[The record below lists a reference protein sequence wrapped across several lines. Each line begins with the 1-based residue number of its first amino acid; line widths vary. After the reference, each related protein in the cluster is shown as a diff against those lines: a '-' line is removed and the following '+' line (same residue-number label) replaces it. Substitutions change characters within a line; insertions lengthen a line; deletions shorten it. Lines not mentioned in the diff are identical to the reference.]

1 MTSMLK
7 GWAGTLDTLRGELTS
22 AQAKRRLLYAML
34 GAALFSLAAHGYA
47 YFSFAPL
54 HDAVNYIDYHSGA
67 WEISLGRYLEPLY
80 GAIRGKYT
88 MPWLSGML
96 SMLYTGVAAFF
107 ISELLEIKNRWLV
120 MITAG
125 FLCVNATMTDT
136 ILEYA
141 SFGDMFALALM
152 LASIG
157 TYMIL
162 RVSGLVGAG
171 LGMIFYLGSLGL
183 YQSYIFIGVQL
194 MIQHVLHQ
202 ALRERRLIRKCLPS
216 WLRMAAVMAA
226 TLAAYVVLYKGAMR
240 LYGVKAVP
248 SSYNSPAALLSM
260 SAGEI
265 LEYIRAAYG
274 SFGAYFYGIGEAA
287 RSAFNVLCLL
297 MTAAAGAMLLA
308 HIVRERLPLLNIA
321 MIALIIVTFPLM
333 AQVTSILTRS
343 TIVYFLAAPGM
354 MLLFPFLLDLLA
366 SSSLEGVREERGRLF
381 ARSRWMRA
389 AVYALCG
396 ALLFVGIRVS
406 NGLYT
411 YQRVQYDKTHSYL
424 TRLMERIDTTEGYIP
439 GETEVV
445 FIGFLSSS
453 LVNLDAPE
461 DAEWM
466 SGLNRTGVTYMQVFE
481 SYFEM
486 LGEEVNVLLDH
497 SGLPDYARTDEV
509 RAMNAYPQAGC
520 TRMIDGRLIVKLS
533 QVE

>member
-1 MTSMLK
+1 MMNLLK
-7 GWAGTLDTLRGELTS
+7 GMGRTLDDLRRALTS
-22 AQAKRRLLYAML
+22 AEAKQRMLYAML
-34 GAALFSLAAHGYA
+34 GAVLFSLAAHGYA
-47 YFSFAPL
+47 YFGFAPL

-67 WEISLGRYLEPLY
+67 WEVSLGRFLEPLY

-107 ISELLEIKNRWLV
+107 ISDLLEIKNRWLV
-120 MITAG
+120 MMIAG
-125 FLCVNATMTDT
+125 FLTANATMTDAV
-136 ILEYA
+136 LEYA
-141 SFGDMFALALM
+141 SFADMYALALM

-157 TYMIL
+157 AYMII
-162 RVSGLVGAG
+162 RVPGLTGAG
-171 LGMIFYLGSLGL
+171 LGMVFYLGSLGI

-202 ALRERRLIRKCLPS
+202 ALRERRLIKNSLLS

-240 LYGVKAVP
+240 LYGINSVP
-248 SSYNSPAALLSM
+248 SSYNSPSALLSM
-260 SAGEI
+260 SAADI
-265 LEYIRAAYG
+265 LGYIRAAYV
-274 SFGAYFYGIGEAA
+274 SFGTYFFGYNELTL
-287 RSAFNVLCLL
+287 SAFNVLCIV
-297 MTAAAGAMLLA
+297 MTAAAGIML
-308 HIVRERLPLLNIA
+308 IVYIWRERLPLLNIA
-321 MIALIIVTFPLM
+321 LIAAIVAAFPLM
-333 AQVTSILTRS
+333 AQVTSILTRAQV
-343 TIVYFLAAPGM
+343 VYFIAAPGM

-366 SSSLEGVREERGRLF
+366 SPVLEGVHTQRERLF
-381 ARSRWMRA
+381 ARSKWMRA

-396 ALLFVGIRVS
+396 ALLFVSIRVS

-424 TRLMERIDTTEGYIP
+424 TRLMERIDTSEGYIP

-461 DAEWM
+461 GAEWM
-466 SGLNRTGVTYMQVFE
+466 SGLNRTGVTYMMIFE

-486 LGEEVNVLLDH
+486 LGEKVNVLIDH
-497 SGLPDYARTDEV
+497 SALPDYAKMDEV
-509 RAMNAYPQAGC
+509 RAMPAYPQADC
-520 TRMIDGRLIVKLS
+520 TQMIDGRLIVKLS
-533 QVE
+533 EI